1 MKKVSDLRNS
11 NQSESNY
18 KIQDRII
25 KFFIIQDKFFGVNS
39 FKKDFNSNKNT
50 FKKQLKYLLDL
61 IY

>member
-25 KFFIIQDKFFGVNS
+25 KFFII
-39 FKKDFNSNKNT
+39 
-50 FKKQLKYLLDL
+50 
-61 IY
+61 